1 MKQLIALIILS
12 SLIFSC
18 SISEEEDNIPVAKV
32 QDKYL
37 FMNEIKEI
45 VPNKTSKEDSI
56 LIANSYIKQWIT
68 KQLILQK
75 AELNLSDN
83 EKDITKLIEDYRS
96 SILTHRYKE
105 KLIAQKL
112 VYNFTEEQLR
122 EFYEQYKFNFI
133 LSHSIVKAVYIK
145 IPNNAPGLDRIKKI
159 YKSTKGA
166 DQEELESYCMINAN
180 KYDNF
185 NEEWIPASK
194 LLSKLPIEYKNE
206 EKYLKNH
213 KYIEVKDAEYVYFVE
228 IYAINYTN
236 TQAPFE
242 YVTDDLLQIV
252 KNKKRLEFETQLEKE
267 INAEAMKNR
276 AYTIY

>member
-1 MKQLIALIILS
+1 MKQLITLILLS

-18 SISEEEDNIPVAKV
+18 SSNDDEENIPIAKV
-32 QDKYL
+32 QGKYL
-37 FMNEIKEI
+37 FMNEIKDI
-45 VPNKTSKEDSI
+45 VPNTASKEDSI
-56 LIANSYIKQWIT
+56 IIANNYIKHWIT
-68 KQLILQK
+68 KHLILQK
-75 AELNLSDN
+75 AELNLSDK
-83 EKDITKLIEDYRS
+83 EKDITKLVEDYRS
-96 SILTHRYKE
+96 SILTHRYKDKLME
-105 KLIAQKL
+105 QKLIF
-112 VYNFTEEQLR
+112 NFTEEQLR
-122 EFYEQYKFNFI
+122 AYYEQYKFNFI
-133 LSHSIVKAVYIK
+133 LPENIVKAIYIK

-159 YKSTKGA
+159 YKSTEGA

-180 KYDNF
+180 KYDTF

-194 LLSKLPIEYKNE
+194 LLSKLPIEYKKE

-228 IYAINYTN
+228 IYAVGYIN

-252 KNKKRLEFETQLEKE
+252 KNKKRLEFEAQLEKE
-267 INAEAMKNR
+267 INAEAIKNK